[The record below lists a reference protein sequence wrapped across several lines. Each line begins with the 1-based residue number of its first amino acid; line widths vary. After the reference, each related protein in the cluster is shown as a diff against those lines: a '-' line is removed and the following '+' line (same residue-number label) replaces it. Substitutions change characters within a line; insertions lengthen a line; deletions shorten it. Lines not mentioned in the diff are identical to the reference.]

1 MCSEQRS
8 SPPLNEMRSS
18 SRSFST
24 AWSNGPIFGKAGK
37 ERRDKGSEP
46 WLGEQLRTAGA
57 KLWVEGLCLVFLA
70 AVAPLVGCKSP
81 ADAMARAQA
90 RRISSLQGTYGT
102 YDAEPRRPDG
112 RVDVERLVAEL
123 VAIRANTY
131 NFLVWRAASD
141 WEDFKL
147 FLPRARAKGIR
158 VWVTLVPPSESPPH
172 TRQYSE
178 PFRLDYQRWAV
189 EIAKLSVQEPN
200 LAAWSLDDFSY
211 DSKTFTPEYMRQMI
225 EASRR
230 INPRLAFVPCLYYDH
245 ITPQLAEKYRPFVD
259 GILFP
264 YRHESGKRNLGQWDT
279 LASELARV
287 RERFGSGVPVFV
299 DVYATRHSQLKDST
313 AEYVEQVMNIG
324 RRTADGVLIFCHQC
338 QDSSPEKYQV
348 IKDLFNRWAS
358 EDAKHRLAGMGV
370 RP

>member
-1 MCSEQRS
+1 
-8 SPPLNEMRSS
+8 MRSS

-230 INPRLAFVPCLYYDH
+230 INPRPAFVPCLYYDH

-264 YRHESGKRNLGQWDT
+264 YRHESGKRNLSQWDT

>member
-264 YRHESGKRNLGQWDT
+264 YRHESGKRNLSQWDT

-348 IKDLFNRWAS
+348 IKDLFNRWAG

>member
-264 YRHESGKRNLGQWDT
+264 YRHESGKRNLSQWDT
-279 LASELARV
+279 LASELARI